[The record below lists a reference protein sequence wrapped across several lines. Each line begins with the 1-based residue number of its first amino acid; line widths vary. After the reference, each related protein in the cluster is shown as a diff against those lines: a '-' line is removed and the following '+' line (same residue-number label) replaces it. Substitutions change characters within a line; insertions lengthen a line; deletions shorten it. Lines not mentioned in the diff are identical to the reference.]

1 MTETAHSPGLPAPYR
16 LILALSSAVA
26 IHLVALSLWSY
37 TPPEQAPQSRLTV
50 ALVSPPAAPSQPEPA
65 HASTAVPARTTE
77 PAKTQP
83 PKAQPEQVHV
93 PAPNATF
100 TKDHSPA
107 EAANAPQP
115 ALGSASQAPPAPSTR
130 RAPRASDVN
139 SAAEATQI
147 AAEPAPESTA
157 SPAEAAT
164 PVNGAPDDLTRITHA
179 PAEQDDYLVSLAA
192 HLARQLKSLHAPAV
206 EDLKAPR
213 RMTVVLRLMEN
224 GTLTRAIVG
233 ESTGLPA
240 LDRAVYRAALAAS
253 PYPEPPAGH
262 KSEGRFEI
270 ELVFSPKRL

>member
-16 LILALSSAVA
+16 LILALSSALA

-50 ALVSPPAAPSQPEPA
+50 ALVSPPAAASRPEPA

-93 PAPNATF
+93 QAP
-100 TKDHSPA
+100 
-107 EAANAPQP
+107 
-115 ALGSASQAPPAPSTR
+115 GSASQAPPAPSTR

-139 SAAEATQI
+139 SATEATQI

-224 GTLTRAIVG
+224 GTLTRAIVV